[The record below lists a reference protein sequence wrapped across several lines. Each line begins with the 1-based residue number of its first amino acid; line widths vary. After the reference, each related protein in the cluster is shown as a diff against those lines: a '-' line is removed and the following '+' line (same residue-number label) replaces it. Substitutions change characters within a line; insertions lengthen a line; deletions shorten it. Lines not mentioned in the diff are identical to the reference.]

1 MAHIHIHQQKAR
13 IDVPLEYECARCGLE
28 MDVMVQG
35 FGAAGGV
42 FPDHEEHAERAQTWA
57 WKSAFMRC
65 ALWPCPH
72 CGARDY
78 SLWRREWIRLTLLVL
93 LTMPASAVIW
103 WFKDEH
109 AFRPYQRDTTF
120 IILACVTLFFELIV
134 AAAMLYELRASKKAV
149 RPRAND
155 GSDGT

>member
-1 MAHIHIHQQKAR
+1 LHIPVHPVHLKKAR
-13 IDVPLEYECARCGLE
+13 IDIPLEYECARCGLE
-28 MDVMVQG
+28 MDVMVRG
-35 FGAAGGV
+35 FGAARDTEG
-42 FPDHEEHAERAQTWA
+42 AETWA
-57 WKSAFMRC
+57 HKSAFMRC

-78 SLWRREWIRLTLLVL
+78 TLWRREWIRLTLLVL
-93 LTMPASAVIW
+93 VTMPAAAVIW
-103 WFKDEH
+103 WFKDAQ